1 MVEPI
6 YYAPIIPMILVN
18 GSKGIGTGF
27 STEIPCYNP
36 TDIIDYISGI
46 LLGKDKS
53 LLESFVFVPYYKGFK
68 GKVINIA
75 PNRYLVTGKY
85 TIIASDTLQIVE
97 LPIGTWTDDYKKF
110 LETLIDQPNSHL
122 KDFVDMSTDT
132 TVDFRV
138 KMKPGYIQKLEQNTV
153 DSGAN
158 GLEKYFKLIT
168 TISTTNMHAFDPEEH
183 LQLYTSPKHI
193 IHDFIATR
201 IKLYSKRKEYIIHKL
216 QKDVTLL
223 QNRSRYISSL
233 LDNSIDLRNKNKA
246 IVIKILTDKKFD
258 VIDDDPEYKY
268 LTKMPMDSVCKENVE
283 ELKEKA
289 KVKLD
294 ELTQVKNTT
303 IEKMWLQ
310 DLQTLKSKL

>member
-1 MVEPI
+1 
-6 YYAPIIPMILVN
+6 
-18 GSKGIGTGF
+18 
-27 STEIPCYNP
+27 
-36 TDIIDYISGI
+36 
-46 LLGKDKS
+46 
-53 LLESFVFVPYYKGFK
+53 
-68 GKVINIA
+68 
-75 PNRYLVTGKY
+75 
-85 TIIASDTLQIVE
+85 
-97 LPIGTWTDDYKKF
+97 
-110 LETLIDQPNSHL
+110 
-122 KDFVDMSTDT
+122 
-132 TVDFRV
+132 
-138 KMKPGYIQKLEQNTV
+138 MKPGYIQKLEQNTV

-183 LQLYTSPKHI
+183 LQLYTSKHI

-283 ELKEKA
+283 
-289 KVKLD
+289 
-294 ELTQVKNTT
+294 N
-303 IEKMWLQ
+303 
-310 DLQTLKSKL
+310 